1 MAEHEGLG
9 SLQEHHFT
17 NKVVKTFLNSNLSV
31 ILILLASILGFAAL
45 WLTPREEDPQI
56 VVPLA
61 DIYVNFP
68 GHSAGEVEQLIATP
82 LEKILYQI
90 DGVEFVYSMSR
101 EGQAI
106 ITVRYYVGEDRERSL
121 VKLYKKVDENVDAVP
136 TGVTGWVVKP
146 VEIDDVPVTTLTLA
160 SQSAD
165 DMTLRRVAEELAQR
179 LAGIQEV
186 SRAYV
191 VGGRPRVIQVLM
203 DPDRMAGYHVSTL
216 ELQRAIQ
223 STNVRQRAG
232 DFRSGDRL
240 IRVDAGEPFETAHQ
254 LRELVVGVFDGRP
267 VFLKDVALV
276 EDGPD
281 ESAGY
286 VRHGWGP
293 ARGFTKDEYFPSTIL
308 GELERT
314 TANSTENGGA
324 LPAVT
329 IAVSKKKGSNA
340 VWVADAVLRQAEE
353 LQQKIVPSEIE
364 MIVTRNYGL
373 TANEK
378 VNGLLEGL
386 AVAILIVVALLTIG
400 LGGREALIVAVAVPV
415 VFGLT
420 LAADLMLG
428 YTINRVTLFALILS
442 LGLLVD
448 DPIVDV
454 ENITRH
460 FALRKKAT
468 RRIVLEAVAEIRP
481 PLITATLAIIASFL
495 PMFFITGMIGPY
507 MRPMAFN
514 VPVAM
519 LMSMVVAFTITPW
532 LAYHGL
538 RHKYRAGA
546 AASDFH
552 HDPHDLDTVKTSA
565 LYKVF
570 YPLMAPLLRSRL
582 VACSFL
588 LGMLVLTVG
597 AMGLAAVRGVPLK
610 MLPFDNKNELLLVL
624 DFDRG
629 TTLERSD
636 AGVREIEAY
645 LAGVPEVADYTSYV
659 GFGSPMDFNGLVR
672 HYYLRQGDH
681 VADIRIDLAGKK
693 NRSLQSHAIGL
704 RMRND
709 LQEIADRHHARMK
722 LVETP
727 PGPPVIASVVAEIYG
742 QPDDRYE
749 DLLLAADTV
758 RARLA
763 VESGVVDVD
772 DGREAAQE
780 KLIFVTDTEKAAL
793 SGISADQ
800 IASTL
805 QAVLG
810 GATVGLMRND
820 AERNPLRIR
829 LRVPVDQRTNAADL
843 ARVRVKGDKGQ
854 LVQLAELGHWDTS
867 HVDQMIY
874 HKNLQRVAY
883 VFAETAG
890 RPPADVVVDVFSD
903 KTDNVKTPLDAKHVG
918 NGWLADVAA
927 RPVADRTFLSNG
939 GGIAWALPRG
949 FMVDFAGEGE
959 WRITLD
965 VFRDLGLAFGAA
977 MVAIYI
983 LLVAQMGS
991 FVIPLVVMLA
1001 IPLTILGVMPGFWL
1015 LNVLSAHDV
1024 GGYLDPV
1031 YFTATGMIGM
1041 IALSGI
1047 VTRDSIILVDFIHL
1061 SLARGRSLF
1070 DAIME
1075 SRVVR
1080 LRPILLTASAAM
1092 LGAVPIIIDPI
1103 FSGLAWTLIF
1113 GLFASTLFTLF
1124 VIPVAYWLLYANTP
1138 GHGMP
1143 VSEMD
1148 QEEKPAVAAK
1158 PDVSSRHDESAN
1170 GKVNHWP
1177 RSANIEIA
1185 LVLDE

>member
-1 MAEHEGLG
+1 MPEHE
-9 SLQEHHFT
+9 QHFT
-17 NKVVKTFLNSNLSV
+17 DKIVKIFLNSNLSLV
-31 ILILLASILGFAAL
+31 LIVLATLLGFAAL

-68 GHSAGEVEQLIATP
+68 GHSAAEVEQLITTP
-82 LEKILYQI
+82 LEKVLYQI

-106 ITVRYYVGEDRERSL
+106 ITVRFYVGEDCERSL
-121 VKLYKKVDENVDAVP
+121 VKLHKKIDENLDAVP
-136 TGVTGWVVKP
+136 SGVSGWVVKP
-146 VEIDDVPVTTLTLA
+146 VGIDDVPIATLTLA

-165 DMTLRRVAEELAQR
+165 DMKLRRVAEELTER
-179 LAGIQEV
+179 LANIREV

-191 VGGRPRVIQVLM
+191 VGGRPRVVQVQM
-203 DPDRMAGYHVSTL
+203 DTDRMSAYHVSPL

-223 STNVRQRAG
+223 ATNVRLTAG
-232 DFRSGDRL
+232 DLRTSDRL
-240 IRVDAGEPFETAHQ
+240 IRVDAGEPFKNARHLQ
-254 LRELVVGVFDGRP
+254 DLVVGVFDGRP
-267 VFLKDVALV
+267 VFLKDVAQV
-276 EDGPD
+276 ADGPD
-281 ESAGY
+281 EIAGY

-293 ARGFTKDEYFPSTIL
+293 ARGFTKDVYFP
-308 GELERT
+308 GT
-314 TANSTENGGA
+314 TLAGTETGVQNSIEDGTA
-324 LPAVT
+324 QPAVT
-329 IAVSKKKGSNA
+329 VAIAKKKGTNA
-340 VWVADAVLRQAEE
+340 VWVANAVLRQAEE
-353 LQQKIVPSEIE
+353 LQRKIVPSDIE

-386 AVAILIVVALLTIG
+386 VVAILTVVALLTVA
-400 LGGREALIVAVAVPV
+400 LGWREALIVAVAVPV

-420 LAADLMLG
+420 LAANLMLG

-454 ENITRH
+454 ENIARH
-460 FALRKKAT
+460 FALRKRAT

-481 PLITATLAIIASFL
+481 PLITATLAIIFSFL

-538 RHKYRAGA
+538 RHKYRAAVMA
-546 AASDFH
+546 ADSYQGL
-552 HDPHDLDTVKTSA
+552 HDLDAVKQSA
-565 LYKVF
+565 LYKAF
-570 YPLMAPLLRSRL
+570 YPLMAPLLGSRL
-582 VACSFL
+582 VAWSFL
-588 LGMLVLTVG
+588 AGMLMLTAG
-597 AMGLAAVRGVPLK
+597 AMGLAVTRNVPLK

-645 LAGVPEVADYTSYV
+645 LASVPEVADYTSYV
-659 GFGSPMDFNGLVR
+659 GSASPMDFNGLVR

-681 VADIRIDLAGKK
+681 LADIRINLAGKK

-709 LQEIADRHHARMK
+709 LQNIVDRHNGRLKM
-722 LVETP
+722 VETP
-727 PGPPVIASVVAEIYG
+727 PGPPVIASIVSEIYG
-742 QPDDRYE
+742 QPDVCYE

-763 VESGVVDVD
+763 VEPDVVDVD

-780 KLIFVTDTEKAAL
+780 KLTFVTDTEKAAL

-800 IASTL
+800 IATTL

-820 AERNPLRIR
+820 NERNPLRIE
-829 LRVPVDQRTNAADL
+829 LRVPTEQRTGAADL
-843 ARVRVKGDKGQ
+843 ARVQIKGAKGH
-854 LVQLAELGHWDTS
+854 LIPLTELGHWDRAR
-867 HVDQMIY
+867 VDQVIY

-883 VFAETAG
+883 VFADAAG
-890 RPPADVVVDVFSD
+890 RPPADIVVDVLSD
-903 KTDNVKTPLDAKHVG
+903 QAMNGKAPLNAKHVG
-918 NGWLADVAA
+918 NGWLANVAA
-927 RPVADRTFLSNG
+927 RPVIDRTFLSSG
-939 GGIAWALPRG
+939 SGIAWALPPG
-949 FMVDFAGEGE
+949 FTVDFAGEGE

-983 LLVAQMGS
+983 LLVAQMRS
-991 FVIPLVVMLA
+991 FIIPLVVMLA

-1015 LNVLSAHDV
+1015 LNVLGSHTV
-1024 GGYLDPV
+1024 GGYVDPI

-1080 LRPILLTASAAM
+1080 LRPILLTATAAM
-1092 LGAVPIIIDPI
+1092 LGAIPIIFDPI

-1138 GHGMP
+1138 GHGAN
-1143 VSEMD
+1143 VSTMD
-1148 QEEKPAVAAK
+1148 QEELPAIQLSLDAQPSLTVT
-1158 PDVSSRHDESAN
+1158 SA
-1170 GKVNHWP
+1170 
-1177 RSANIEIA
+1177 
-1185 LVLDE
+1185 

>member
-1 MAEHEGLG
+1 MPEHEN
-9 SLQEHHFT
+9 HMT
-17 NKVVKTFLNSNLSV
+17 DKIVKIFLNSNLSL
-31 ILILLASILGFAAL
+31 ILILLATILGFAAL

-68 GHSAGEVEQLIATP
+68 GHSSAEVEQLIATP
-82 LEKILYQI
+82 LERILYQI

-106 ITVRYYVGEDRERSL
+106 ITVRFYVGQDRERSL
-121 VKLYKKVDENVDAVP
+121 VKLYKKIDENVDAVP
-136 TGVTGWVVKP
+136 SGVTGWVVKP
-146 VEIDDVPVTTLTLA
+146 VEIDDVPVATLTLA

-165 DMTLRRVAEELAQR
+165 DMKLRRVAEELTQR
-179 LAGIQEV
+179 LASIQEV
-186 SRAYV
+186 SRANV
-191 VGGRPRVIQVLM
+191 VGGRPRVVQVLM
-203 DPDRMAGYHVSTL
+203 DTDRMSGYHVSPL

-223 STNVRQRAG
+223 VTNVRQMAG
-232 DFRSGDRL
+232 DLRTGDRL
-240 IRVDAGEPFETAHQ
+240 IRVDAGEPFQDARQ
-254 LRELVVGVFDGRP
+254 LQDLVVGVFDGRP
-267 VFLKDVALV
+267 VFLKDVARV

-281 ESAGY
+281 EIANY
-286 VRHGWGP
+286 IRHGWGP
-293 ARGFTKDEYFPSTIL
+293 ASGFTKDEYFPSTIM
-308 GELERT
+308 GELEHGAGRS
-314 TANSTENGGA
+314 AENSGA
-324 LPAVT
+324 QPAVT
-329 IAVSKKKGSNA
+329 IAVAKKKGSNA
-340 VWVADAVLRQAEE
+340 VRVADAVLKKAEE
-353 LQQKIVPSEIE
+353 LQGKLVPSDIAI
-364 MIVTRNYGL
+364 IVTRNYGL
-373 TANEK
+373 TANDK

-386 AVAILIVVALLTIG
+386 VVAIFIVVALLTIG
-400 LGGREALIVAVAVPV
+400 LGWREALIVAVAVPV

-420 LAADLMLG
+420 LAANLMLG

-454 ENITRH
+454 ENIARH

-481 PLITATLAIIASFL
+481 PLITATLAIIFSFL

-519 LMSMVVAFTITPW
+519 LMSMLVAFTITPW

-538 RHKYRAGA
+538 RHKYSAGDIA
-546 AASDFH
+546 DNSH
-552 HDPHDLDTVKTSA
+552 HDLHDLDAIKQSA
-565 LYKVF
+565 LYKLF

-582 VACSFL
+582 VAWSFL
-588 LGMLVLTVG
+588 AGMLLLTAG
-597 AMGLAAVRGVPLK
+597 AIGLAVVRSVPLK

-645 LAGVPEVADYTSYV
+645 LASVPEVADYTSYV
-659 GFGSPMDFNGLVR
+659 GSASPMDFNGLVR

-681 VADIRIDLAGKK
+681 LADIRINLVGKK
-693 NRSLQSHAIGL
+693 NRDLQSHAIGL
-704 RMRND
+704 RMRKH
-709 LQEIADRHHARMK
+709 LQDIADRHNARMK
-722 LVETP
+722 IVETP
-727 PGPPVIASVVAEIYG
+727 PGPPVIASVVAEVYG
-742 QPDDRYE
+742 QPDDSYE

-763 VESGVVDVD
+763 IEPGVVDID
-772 DGREAAQE
+772 DGREKEQE
-780 KLIFVTDTEKAAL
+780 KLTFITDTEKAAL
-793 SGISADQ
+793 SGLSADL

-810 GATVGLMRND
+810 GTTVGLFRND
-820 AERNPLRIR
+820 TERNPLRIQ
-829 LRVPVDQRTNAADL
+829 LRVPLEQRTSAADL
-843 ARVRVKGDKGQ
+843 AQVRVKGEKGQ
-854 LVQLAELGHWDTS
+854 LVQLSEVGSWDRAR
-867 HVDQMIY
+867 VDQVIY

-883 VFAETAG
+883 VFADAAG
-890 RPPADVVVDVFSD
+890 RPPADIVVDVLSD
-903 KTDNVKTPLDAKHVG
+903 QTRSAKTPINAKCVG
-918 NGWLADVAA
+918 KGWLDPVDP
-927 RPVADRTFLSNG
+927 RPVANRTFLSRG
-939 GGIAWALPRG
+939 SGVAWALPMG
-949 FMVDFAGEGE
+949 FTVDFAGEGE

-983 LLVAQMGS
+983 LLVAQMRS
-991 FVIPLVVMLA
+991 FVIPVVVMLA

-1015 LNVLSAHDV
+1015 LNLLSSHTV
-1024 GGYLDPV
+1024 GGYLDPI

-1080 LRPILLTASAAM
+1080 LRPILLTAIAAM

-1138 GHGMP
+1138 GYGLDI
-1143 VSEMD
+1143 SELG
-1148 QEEKPAVAAK
+1148 QE
-1158 PDVSSRHDESAN
+1158 
-1170 GKVNHWP
+1170 
-1177 RSANIEIA
+1177 
-1185 LVLDE
+1185 